1 MHSLPF
7 IVALIAAAVLAPAT
21 VRGLVAAGHTRP
33 NYRGREVAFPLG
45 VLIVAAACVAFIPL
59 ALAQQLG
66 STTVLAPD
74 QATVALYVLGVALLG
89 LLDDELG
96 GPARGL
102 RAHGATVLRGQP
114 SAGVVKAVGSAG
126 LALLV
131 LSGRGLTTGRYLLAA
146 LVLVLATHLFNL
158 LDLRPG
164 RAVKAFVLLA
174 AGLTIGTM
182 SAGALWPLG
191 VFAAPVLVAGVYDL
205 GERGMLGDTGAGLV
219 GGLAGLWL
227 VYALSSTGQLIAAA
241 VLAIIT
247 LYGEIRSISALVE
260 RTPGLRALDSW
271 GRP

>member
-1 MHSLPF
+1 MHTLPF
-7 IVALIAAAVLAPAT
+7 VIALIAAAILAPTT
-21 VRGLVAAGHTRP
+21 VRGLVAAGHTQP

-45 VLIVAAACVAFIPL
+45 TLVVAAALVAFIPL

-66 STTVLAPD
+66 SGNVLAPD

-96 GPARGL
+96 GTARGL
-102 RAHGATVLRGQP
+102 RGHGEALLHGRLSTG
-114 SAGVVKAVGSAG
+114 GVKAVGSVA

-131 LSGRGLTTGRYLLAA
+131 LGDRGTSTGRYLLSVA
-146 LVLVLATHLFNL
+146 VVVLATHLFNL

-164 RAVKAFVLLA
+164 RAVKAFVLLG
-174 AGLTIGTM
+174 AGLLVGTLN
-182 SAGALWPLG
+182 AQPLWPLG
-191 VFAAPVLVAGVYDL
+191 VFVAPVLVAGVYDL
-205 GERGMLGDTGAGLV
+205 RERGMLGDTGSSLV

-227 VYALSSTGQLIAAA
+227 VDSLSSTGQAIAVALLI
-241 VLAIIT
+241 IIT
-247 LYGEIRSISALVE
+247 LYGEIRSISSFVE